1 MATHDYIIDNQT
13 APNFRADVNNAL
25 QAIVSQNS
33 NATPPA
39 TTYANMLW
47 YETDTDT
54 LWKRNEANS
63 AWISMGVFDESL
75 GTFTPSGVSVNTAS
89 VLSATAGASW
99 GAVGTYAFVRTLNT
113 VATSTTFA
121 DPGDNVAGSSLV
133 AAGVYQ
139 IGSGDTF
146 KSNTDGVALS
156 GTWKIMGYMRNSESF
171 FNTTNPNT
179 LAIRIS

>member
-1 MATHDYIIDNQT
+1 MPTHDYVIDNQT
-13 APNFRADVNNAL
+13 APNFRSDLNNAL

-47 YETDTDT
+47 YETDTNN

-113 VATSTTFA
+113 VAVSTTFA

-139 IGSGDTF
+139 VSAGDFF
-146 KSNTDGVALS
+146 KSNTNGVALS
-156 GTWKIMGYMRNSESF
+156 GTWKIMGYMRNSESAIS
-171 FNTTNPNT
+171 TTNPNT
-179 LAIRIS
+179 LALRIS

>member
-1 MATHDYIIDNQT
+1 MPTHDYVIDNQT
-13 APNFRADVNNAL
+13 APNFRSDLNNAL

-47 YETDTDT
+47 YETDTNN

-113 VATSTTFA
+113 VGTGTTFA

-139 IGSGDTF
+139 LSTSSF
-146 KSNTDGVALS
+146 ESNTDGVALS
-156 GTWKIMGYMRNSESF
+156 GTWKIMGYMRNSQPAF
-171 FNTTNPNT
+171 FSVRPNT
-179 LAIRIS
+179 LALRIS